1 MATFDIADRVT
12 ASPIFRLLDHLD
24 EGLLLI
30 HDLIP
35 TDLTSLFYN
44 YISPQSSRD
53 PLLLKYVADFIRDLQ
68 LVTWRKRTNHS
79 FKQWE
84 RSLNI
89 TRKDKLYYRSRF
101 RDADTPTSR
110 RNSRRENERS
120 STRAPRSQYA
130 TLNVSQ
136 FRQQIKRVF

>member
-24 EGLLLI
+24 EGPRTSLPLSHPGLLLI

-44 YISPQSSRD
+44 YISPKSSRD
-53 PLLLKYVADFIRDLQ
+53 PLLLKYVADFIRDLH
-68 LVTWRKRTNHS
+68 LVTWRKRNHS

-84 RSLNI
+84 HSLNI

-110 RNSRRENERS
+110 RNSR
-120 STRAPRSQYA
+120 
-130 TLNVSQ
+130 
-136 FRQQIKRVF
+136 K